1 MEPPVKR
8 MRVAYLTTQYPAVSH
23 SFIRREIAAV
33 EKAGMPV
40 SRYSVRRAPADLP
53 DPRDRAELER
63 TQFILAQGGLRLGL
77 ALLSQM
83 ARSPARFASALRCTL
98 GMARKSERGYVAH
111 LAYLAEAAWLTPRLM
126 ADGITHLH
134 VHFGTNATAVARL
147 AHRLGGPAYSFTVH
161 GPDEFDGPR
170 ALDLGG
176 KIAEAQACVAIS
188 SFGRSQLMRW
198 SDPAHWPRILVAR
211 CGVDESFRTETAP
224 VPAPAAPRLCC
235 VARLSAQKGLPLL
248 IAAAAQVRD
257 AGHAFH
263 LTLVGDGEMRAEIE
277 QQIARLGLSGA
288 ISITGWASSDRVRE
302 EILASRAMI
311 LPSFAEGLPVVIM
324 EALALR
330 RPVIASR
337 IAGTPELVD
346 EQCGWLIPAGDV
358 DAISRAI
365 IAALAAEPETLDR
378 MGEEG
383 RRRVL
388 ASHDADRNGADL
400 LAQLRQL
407 SGNGHE
413 AA

>member
-1 MEPPVKR
+1 
-8 MRVAYLTTQYPAVSH
+8 
-23 SFIRREIAAV
+23 
-33 EKAGMPV
+33 
-40 SRYSVRRAPADLP
+40 
-53 DPRDRAELER
+53 
-63 TQFILAQGGLRLGL
+63 
-77 ALLSQM
+77 
-83 ARSPARFASALRCTL
+83 
-98 GMARKSERGYVAH
+98 
-111 LAYLAEAAWLTPRLM
+111 
-126 ADGITHLH
+126 
-134 VHFGTNATAVARL
+134 
-147 AHRLGGPAYSFTVH
+147 
-161 GPDEFDGPR
+161 
-170 ALDLGG
+170 
-176 KIAEAQACVAIS
+176 
-188 SFGRSQLMRW
+188 
-198 SDPAHWPRILVAR
+198 
-211 CGVDESFRTETAP
+211 
-224 VPAPAAPRLCC
+224 
-235 VARLSAQKGLPLL
+235 
-248 IAAAAQVRD
+248 
-257 AGHAFH
+257 
-263 LTLVGDGEMRAEIE
+263 MRAEIE

-388 ASHDADRNGADL
+388 ASHDADRNGAEL